1 MRIGQD
7 SVRDSRESQR
17 ATKIAKN
24 VRLIETQLLTITN
37 KSRSQLSHVS
47 FSATQCILHRH
58 QQCAS
63 HSKHCTASLSVTNFN
78 KQVINH
84 RILKL

>member
-1 MRIGQD
+1 MRVGQE
-7 SVRDSRESQR
+7 SVRASRESQR
-17 ATKIAKN
+17 ATKITKN
-24 VRLIETQLLTITN
+24 VRLIKTQLITITN
-37 KSRSQLSHVS
+37 KSKSKLSHVS
-47 FSATQCILHRH
+47 MYP
-58 QQCAS
+58 